1 MDTHTPATDK
11 RRNTSMDDYGS
22 PTLKQWRPSKNTR
35 MPMRTHTHCITH
47 TSRSW
52 LPLPVKCM
60 LSVDIQQY
68 QQWVTGKHTQTCY
81 FWSTT
86 YPNSRKEKR
95 ALLRRT
101 WPLAFSVFRARMRHY
116 HNNEDLKCFHS
127 YLCVCCF
134 LWQEWTV
141 KRKGKENP
149 CWTDSSWMD
158 LAPGNYCVKI
168 QKAKPPLRHA
178 LFNISMEVF
187 MWWLSVYRCFSWHR
201 SINRIRFGAWAS
213 EAMLNYL
220 WRRPHKWM
228 GRLLIKRFNV
238 T

>member
-1 MDTHTPATDK
+1 MSRLSRLCVRGLSHSACSEREWATA
-11 RRNTSMDDYGS
+11 T
-22 PTLKQWRPSKNTR
+22 T
-35 MPMRTHTHCITH
+35 MRT
-47 TSRSW
+47 
-52 LPLPVKCM
+52 
-60 LSVDIQQY
+60 
-68 QQWVTGKHTQTCY
+68 
-81 FWSTT
+81 
-86 YPNSRKEKR
+86 
-95 ALLRRT
+95 
-101 WPLAFSVFRARMRHY
+101 
-116 HNNEDLKCFHS
+116 CFHS